1 MIDIVDY
8 TVRNFAFFLKNS
20 WRSIGRSSEMLQR
33 MSAAELHFDWLQAN
47 WEIAVEAVLRD
58 RLIDNLYLEP
68 YGEGAECNDLSD
80 RVWRPDARA
89 THRIVCVASSDS
101 GIFDLL
107 TKAYIQVDCHA
118 VVFDR
123 FVTLT
128 SKGWYE
134 EAPPFDC
141 VIAYYEGSELLFYID
156 DIRFELSPIHLTMT

>member
-1 MIDIVDY
+1 MIDIVDCA
-8 TVRNFAFFLKNS
+8 VRNFAFFLNNS

-33 MSAAELHFDWLQAN
+33 MSATELRFDWLQAN

-80 RVWRPDARA
+80 RVWCPDARA
-89 THRIVCVASSDS
+89 THRIVCVSSGNS

-107 TKAYIQVDCHA
+107 TKTSIQADCHA
-118 VVFDR
+118 LVFDR
-123 FVTLT
+123 FGTLT

-141 VIAYYEGSELLFYID
+141 VIAYYEGSEVLFCID
-156 DIRFELSPIHLTMT
+156 EIKFELSPIL